1 MLRGLVTFLVSLQLF
16 LPQGLCVCQLAPVA
30 KAVTVVTFRDR
41 LNAEPSRCRCSTC
54 HGHEAFDREPTPL
67 ELRAKPFQ
75 QEPNTP
81 KPTKHFPGCP
91 AELGDMPTK
100 MAAST
105 ITLELDEFEAV
116 CLFDGSVVS
125 RTEGRQKDRLN
136 STPHSP
142 PFFIS
147 HCTLLI

>member
-1 MLRGLVTFLVSLQLF
+1 MLQGLVTFLVSFQLL
-16 LPQGLCVCQLAPVA
+16 LPPGMCVCQFAPVA
-30 KAVTVVTFRDR
+30 KEVTGVTFRDGSH
-41 LNAEPSRCRCSTC
+41 AEPSRCRCGTC
-54 HGHEAFDREPTPL
+54 HGHEAFDREPAPL
-67 ELRAKPFQ
+67 ERTAKPSQ
-75 QEPNTP
+75 REPNTP
-81 KPTKHFPGCP
+81 EPVKHFPGCP

-116 CLFDGSVVS
+116 SFFEGSVVS
-125 RTEGRQKDRLN
+125 RIEGREKDRLN

-147 HCTLLI
+147 YCTLLI